1 MAADP
6 AARTPPAAPAPL
18 ARRPDRPLSANTA
31 SGEIRN
37 LPGPGPVLI
46 SVPEAASLLRVGVR
60 TVWRLMADPKAGFP
74 KPRRLRGRTLLV
86 RDELLAFLEVEA
98 TR

>member
-6 AARTPPAAPAPL
+6 AARTPPAASTPL
-18 ARRPDRPLSANTA
+18 APGADRHPSANTA
-31 SGEIRN
+31 SGESRIFAAS
-37 LPGPGPVLI
+37 GPLLI
-46 SVPEAASLLRVGVR
+46 SIPEAASLLRVARR

-86 RDELLAFLEVEA
+86 RAELLEFLEVEA